1 MSTDLER
8 DSGGD
13 ERIRKWI
20 ARAIEVESIDR
31 FVIRHDTGAEVATLR
46 ADDGAAFER
55 TERQLDELVTDL
67 SERVFEDALGLGG
80 LQRYVISAYSGERAV
95 TRLPLRR
102 GNTAE
107 AERGPAPGD
116 PIDSEPPSE
125 KGLLSQTMRHL
136 EISERT
142 HATAIANIFA
152 MQTRMLREK
161 DERILP
167 PGVAALGQRSSR
179 PSSSSA
185 SSHRRQPS
193 PRTARPTRRPR
204 RCARSWAPS
213 CSWPR
218 RRSTRSPAAALL
230 PQEKTSPA
238 LVGLRALVG
247 PMKPGATS
255 RRSKFVLTPAQLEN
269 LSGIVSAEVADE
281 EQKLNGRSDRS
292 APIAQ
297 HLRESQRADVRRRS
311 RDAMLKFDVQA
322 TGRCPKTPSSSTV
335 PSAPAVATSSRG
347 RPNAGTTWDVLERRS
362 TASRAC
368 SRATTR
374 HEVDRSPSSA
384 RSGVRSRPT
393 ASVASPPS
401 RSPLGAPAGAWQ

>member
-20 ARAIEVESIDR
+20 ARTIEVESIDR

-46 ADDGAAFER
+46 ADDGGAFER

-80 LQRYVISAYSGERAV
+80 LQRYVISAHNGERAV
-95 TRLPLRR
+95 TRLPMRH
-102 GNTAE
+102 NAE

-116 PIDSEPPSE
+116 PIDSEPPTE

-161 DERILP
+161 DERITHLEARHWDTV
-167 PGVAALGQRSSR
+167 VAAEQLVSDH
-179 PSSSSA
+179 
-185 SSHRRQPS
+185 HRRQLENRAADQKAEAMREVLGTFLQLAP
-193 PRTARPTRRPR
+193 TAVNKIAGR
-204 RCARSWAPS
+204 
-213 CSWPR
+213 
-218 RRSTRSPAAALL
+218 ALL
-230 PQEKTSPA
+230 PEKTSPA

-247 PMKPGATS
+247 TMKPEQLEAL
-255 RRSKFVLTPAQLEN
+255 KFVLTPAQLEN

-281 EQKLNGRSDRS
+281 EQK
-292 APIAQ
+292 Q
-297 HLRESQRADVRRRS
+297 
-311 RDAMLKFDVQA
+311 
-322 TGRCPKTPSSSTV
+322 
-335 PSAPAVATSSRG
+335 
-347 RPNAGTTWDVLERRS
+347 
-362 TASRAC
+362 TAKR
-368 SRATTR
+368 
-374 HEVDRSPSSA
+374 
-384 RSGVRSRPT
+384 
-393 ASVASPPS
+393 
-401 RSPLGAPAGAWQ
+401 